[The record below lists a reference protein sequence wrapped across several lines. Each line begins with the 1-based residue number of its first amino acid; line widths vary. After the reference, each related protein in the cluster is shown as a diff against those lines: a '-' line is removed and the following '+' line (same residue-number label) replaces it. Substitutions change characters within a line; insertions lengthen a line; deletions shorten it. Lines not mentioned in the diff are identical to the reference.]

1 MSATHSP
8 SEALAALESR
18 GHWGIK
24 KGLENIRGM
33 LAKMGNPEASYPAML
48 IAGTNGKG
56 STGAF
61 LAHAL
66 KAAGKKVGW
75 TTSPHL
81 VSPSER
87 VWIDGQRI
95 SEEYL
100 GQLLALALGAEEA
113 SGAKATYFELM
124 IAAALQA
131 FKESSVDVAIVEV
144 GLGGRWDS
152 TNALDPI
159 LTILTN
165 VAFDHTAHL
174 GNTLQA
180 IAREKLCTARD
191 GRPLVLGPGLAPDW
205 LMPLC
210 ECRPSMAPSKMPNA
224 EIFWDYSIVGG
235 HRINLAGEHQI
246 RNLATAMAA
255 IDALRG
261 LGWALDPEAIFSG
274 FSSATWPGRLWPAP
288 GLKGVTFDGAH
299 NAQGAQALASHML
312 KFGVH
317 AHIVFCAMSDKDIGS
332 MASALAATGPISVA
346 VAQIAGAGD
355 AKFSRY
361 SSAGAM
367 QRAWRDAGYD
377 DPQALEFDEIA
388 AKLRQN
394 NADTFLV
401 TGSLYFLGHLMKQM
415 NIPI

>member
-1 MSATHSP
+1 VPATHSP
-8 SEALAALESR
+8 SEALAVLESR

-33 LAKMGNPEASYPAML
+33 LAEMGNPETSYPALL

-87 VWIDGQRI
+87 IWIDGQRI

-100 GQLLALALGAEEA
+100 GELLARALGAEGA
-113 SGAKATYFELM
+113 CGAKATYFELI
-124 IAAALQA
+124 IASALQA
-131 FKESSVDVAIVEV
+131 FKESSVDIAIVEV

-159 LTILTN
+159 LTVLTN

-174 GNTLQA
+174 GNTLEA
-180 IAREKLCTARD
+180 IAREKLCTARN
-191 GRPLVLGPGLAPDW
+191 GRPLVIGPGLDPGW
-205 LMPLC
+205 LEPLC
-210 ECRPSMAPSKMPNA
+210 ECRPVMAPSKIPDA
-224 EIFWDYSIVGG
+224 EIFWGYSVVGG
-235 HRINLAGEHQI
+235 HRINLAGEYQI
-246 RNLATAMAA
+246 LNLATAMTA
-255 IDALRG
+255 IDALRS
-261 LGWALDPEAIFSG
+261 LGWELNPDAIFSG
-274 FSSATWPGRLWPAP
+274 FSNATWPGRLWPVP

-299 NAQGAQALASHML
+299 NAQGAQALASHMH

-317 AHIVFCAMSDKDIGS
+317 AHIIFCAMSDKDIAS
-332 MASALAATGPISVA
+332 MARELAATAPHSVT
-346 VAQIAGAGD
+346 VAQVDGAED
-355 AKFSRY
+355 AKFSRC
-361 SSAGAM
+361 STVEAM
-367 QRAWRDAGYD
+367 QRAWQDAGYGE
-377 DPQALEFDEIA
+377 PQALTLDAIA

-394 NADTFLV
+394 NADTILV
-401 TGSLYFLGHLMKQM
+401 TGSLYFLGHLMKEL
-415 NIPI
+415 NTSI